1 MNRWIMARK
10 LLLWYQHRCE
20 TSIVVLF
27 RSKNANS
34 LQTISCAVLH
44 FYAVEKKNEIEIES
58 EFLWR
63 CYYVPPVESWSL
75 NLQHTHLHSMYR
87 AISLCERMNV
97 ILAILSLS
105 ISYHAPHTRKYFNI
119 LFRRQLAIDAK
130 QCRFW
135 FYKIDENR
143 IRHIKWLFDIDFFNS
158 RNLFLN
164 QFFSLWN

>member
-75 NLQHTHLHSMYR
+75 NLQHTHT
-87 AISLCERMNV
+87 
-97 ILAILSLS
+97 
-105 ISYHAPHTRKYFNI
+105 HTYTQCTEQFLYANEWMLFLPSF
-119 LFRRQLAIDAK
+119 LFRFHIMHCIHVHISTYYFGVNLRSMPSNVVFDFIKLM
-130 QCRFW
+130 
-135 FYKIDENR
+135 KIVSDT
-143 IRHIKWLFDIDFFNS
+143 
-158 RNLFLN
+158 
-164 QFFSLWN
+164 

>member
-1 MNRWIMARK
+1 MARK

-75 NLQHTHLHSMYR
+75 NLQHTLNVPSNFFMRTNECYSCHPFSFDF
-87 AISLCERMNV
+87 ISCTAYTYIFQHIISASTCDRCQAMSFL
-97 ILAILSLS
+97 IL
-105 ISYHAPHTRKYFNI
+105 
-119 LFRRQLAIDAK
+119 
-130 QCRFW
+130 
-135 FYKIDENR
+135 
-143 IRHIKWLFDIDFFNS
+143 
-158 RNLFLN
+158 
-164 QFFSLWN
+164 